1 MMKKVLLLKGG
12 LSSEREVSLVSGREC
27 ANALRAKGYDVIEH
41 DLVSLEG
48 LAAALA
54 AKPDAVF
61 NALHGRWAEDGT
73 IQGVLDLARV
83 PYTHS
88 GLLASA
94 LAMDKPVAR
103 DVFAGRKLPVAE
115 GGVFKR
121 ADVLAGRALPI
132 PFVMKPANEGSSVG
146 VKIVLEKSDL
156 DALAASPW
164 PFDEEVLVESYVPG
178 RELTVAVMGYNGD
191 AKPLGVLEIRPNN
204 GFYDYAAK
212 YTDGKA
218 IHLCPAPIHKTAY
231 DEAMRV
237 ALEAHRALGCRGVS
251 RSDIRYD
258 DTRGEPGRIVL
269 LEVNTQP
276 GMTPLSLV
284 PEIAAASG
292 ISFADLCAWLVENAT
307 HDGPKSGR
315 TV

>member
-1 MMKKVLLLKGG
+1 MKKVLLLKGG

-27 ANALRAKGYDVIEH
+27 ANALRTKGYDVIEH
-41 DLVSLEG
+41 DLVSLDG
-48 LAAALA
+48 LAQALA

-94 LAMDKPVAR
+94 IAMDKPVAR

-132 PFVMKPANEGSSVG
+132 PFVMKPTNEGSSVG

-156 DALAASPW
+156 DALAAQPW
-164 PFDEEVLVESYVPG
+164 PFDEEVLVEAYVPG

-191 AKPLGVLEIRPNN
+191 ARALGVLD
-204 GFYDYAAK
+204 DYAAK

-218 IHLCPAPIHKTAY
+218 IHICPAPIHKNAY

-258 DTRGEPGRIVL
+258 DTRGEPGKIVL

-284 PEIAAASG
+284 PEIAAAAG
-292 ISFADLCAWLVENAT
+292 TSFADLCAWLVENAT
-307 HDGPKSGR
+307 HDGPKQAR

>member
-1 MMKKVLLLKGG
+1 MKKVLLLKGG
-12 LSSEREVSLVSGREC
+12 LSTEREVSLSSGHEC
-27 ANALRAKGYDVIEH
+27 AKALRAKGYDVIEH
-41 DLVSLEG
+41 DLVSLDG
-48 LAAALA
+48 LTAALA
-54 AKPDAVF
+54 GKPDVVF

-103 DVFAGRKLPVAE
+103 AVFKGRDLPIAE

-121 ADVLAGRALPI
+121 ADVLAGRAIAL

-146 VKIVLEKSDL
+146 VKIVLEQADL
-156 DALAASPW
+156 DALAREPW
-164 PFDEEVLVESYVPG
+164 PFDEEVLVETYIPG
-178 RELTVAVMGYNGD
+178 RELTVAVMGFNGE
-191 AKPLGVLEIRPNN
+191 AKALGVLEIRPNN
-204 GFYDYAAK
+204 GFYDYTAK

-218 IHLCPAPIHKTAY
+218 IHICPAPIDRAAY

-251 RSDIRYD
+251 RADIRYD
-258 DTRGEPGRIVL
+258 DTRGEPGRVVL

-292 ISFADLCAWLVENAT
+292 IAFPELCAWLVEHAT
-307 HDGPKSGR
+307 HDGPKGR
-315 TV
+315 AA

>member
-1 MMKKVLLLKGG
+1 MKKVLLLKGG
-12 LSSEREVSLVSGREC
+12 LSTEREVSLSSGREC
-27 ANALRAKGYDVIEH
+27 AKALRAMGYDVVEH
-41 DLVSLEG
+41 DLVSLAG
-48 LAAALA
+48 LTAALA
-54 AKPDAVF
+54 DKPDVVF

-73 IQGVLDLARV
+73 IQGVLDLAGI

-103 DVFAGRKLPVAE
+103 AVFKSRELPVAD
-115 GGVFKR
+115 GGVFSR
-121 ADVLAGRALPI
+121 ADVLAGRAVPI
-132 PFVMKPANEGSSVG
+132 PFVMKPTNEGSSVG
-146 VKIVLEKSDL
+146 VKIVLEKADL
-156 DALAASPW
+156 DALAREPW
-164 PFDEEVLVESYVPG
+164 PFDENVLVESYIPG

-191 AKPLGVLEIRPNN
+191 AKALGVLEIRPNN
-204 GFYDYAAK
+204 GFYDYTAK

-218 IHLCPAPIHKTAY
+218 IHLCPAPVHRAAY
-231 DEAMRV
+231 DEALRV

-251 RSDIRYD
+251 RADIRYD
-258 DTRGEPGRIVL
+258 DTRGEPGRVVL

-292 ISFADLCAWLVENAT
+292 IPFPELCAWLVENAV
-307 HDGPKSGR
+307 HDGPKGR
-315 TV
+315 AA

>member
-1 MMKKVLLLKGG
+1 MKKVLLLKGG

-27 ANALRAKGYDVIEH
+27 AAALRAKGYDVVEH
-41 DLVSLEG
+41 DLVSLDG

-54 AKPDAVF
+54 AKPDVVF

-121 ADVLAGRALPI
+121 ADVLAGRAVAI
-132 PFVMKPANEGSSVG
+132 PFVMKPTNEGSSVG

-156 DALAASPW
+156 EALAREPW
-164 PFDEEVLVESYVPG
+164 PFDEEVLVEAYVPG

-191 AKPLGVLEIRPNN
+191 ARPLGVLEIRPNN
-204 GFYDYAAK
+204 GFYDYTAK

-292 ISFADLCAWLVENAT
+292 ISFPELCAWLVENAA
-307 HDGPKSGR
+307 HDGPKTGR
-315 TV
+315 RV

>member
-1 MMKKVLLLKGG
+1 MKKVLLLKGG

-27 ANALRAKGYDVIEH
+27 AKALRAKGYDVTEH

-48 LAAALA
+48 LTQALA
-54 AKPDAVF
+54 AKPDVVF

-73 IQGVLDLARV
+73 IQGALDLARV

-121 ADVLAGRALPI
+121 ADVLAGRAMPI
-132 PFVMKPANEGSSVG
+132 PFVMKPSNEGSSVG
-146 VKIVLEKSDL
+146 VKIVLEQADL
-156 DALAASPW
+156 DALAKSPW
-164 PFDEEVLVESYVPG
+164 PFGEEVLVEAYVPG
-178 RELTVAVMGYNGD
+178 RELTVAVMGFNG
-191 AKPLGVLEIRPNN
+191 AARALGVLEIRPNN
-204 GFYDYAAK
+204 GFYDYEAK

-218 IHLCPAPIHKTAY
+218 IHLCPAPVHKTAY

-251 RSDIRYD
+251 RADLRYD

-284 PEIAAASG
+284 PEIAAAAG
-292 ISFADLCAWLVENAT
+292 IAFGDLCAWLVENAV
-307 HDGPKSGR
+307 HDGPKAGR
-315 TV
+315 PA

>member
-1 MMKKVLLLKGG
+1 MKKILLLKGG
-12 LSSEREVSLVSGREC
+12 LSTEREVSLSSGHEC
-27 ANALRAKGYDVIEH
+27 AKALRAKGYDVVEH
-41 DLVSLEG
+41 DLVSLDG
-48 LAAALA
+48 LMAALA
-54 AKPDAVF
+54 DKPDVVF

-73 IQGVLDLARV
+73 IQGVLDLAQV

-103 DVFAGRKLPVAE
+103 AVFKGRDLPIAE

-121 ADVLAGRALPI
+121 ADVLAGRAIAL

-156 DALAASPW
+156 EALAREPW
-164 PFDEEVLVESYVPG
+164 PFDEEVLVETYIPG
-178 RELTVAVMGYNGD
+178 RELTVAVMGFNGE
-191 AKPLGVLEIRPNN
+191 AKALGVLEIRPNN
-204 GFYDYAAK
+204 GFYDYTAK

-218 IHLCPAPIHKTAY
+218 IHLCPAPIDSAAY
-231 DEAMRV
+231 AEAMRV

-251 RSDIRYD
+251 RADIRYD
-258 DTRGEPGRIVL
+258 DTRGEPGRVVL

-284 PEIAAASG
+284 PEIAAATG
-292 ISFADLCAWLVENAT
+292 IAFPELCAWLVEHAT
-307 HDGPKSGR
+307 HDGPKGR
-315 TV
+315 AA